1 MCPCWAIVG
10 CEMPTQ
16 RLVLVVKDDLLFA
29 FETLATVAAS
39 NPRLDVAFD
48 VGLAT
53 RNAKVIGLFVQTKK
67 LGMKS

>member
-1 MCPCWAIVG
+1 MCPCRAIVG
-10 CEMPTQ
+10 CEMPIQ
-16 RLVLVVKDDLLFA
+16 RHALVVNDDLLLA

>member
-1 MCPCWAIVG
+1 
-10 CEMPTQ
+10 MPIQ

-29 FETLATVAAS
+29 FETLVTVAVLDPS
-39 NPRLDVAFD
+39 LDVAFD

-53 RNAKVIGLFVQTKK
+53 RNAKVIGLLVQAKK